1 MLSKSQLKYIQSLDQ
16 KKYRDEESV
25 FIAEGPKL
33 VQEILQSR
41 NAELKNLYA
50 LKRWILENKE
60 LVPTANVTEIEET
73 ELERISNLKT
83 PNNVLAVFKK
93 FQIKEPVVRNKI
105 SLILDAVRDPGNLG
119 TIIRIADW
127 FAIDEIICSDDCADV
142 YNSKVVQ
149 ATMGSIARV
158 NIFYTDLE
166 AWLKEQPV
174 RIYGALLEGK
184 DITKMNAIKEGLVI
198 IGNES
203 NGIRR
208 ELVPYVNERITIPRK
223 GNAESLNAA
232 IATGIILSHLI
243 S

>member
-33 VQEILQSR
+33 VKEILQNK
-41 NAELKNLYA
+41 NAELRNLYA
-50 LKRWILENKE
+50 LRQWIL
-60 LVPTANVTEIEET
+60 ANEEWLPAANSVEIDEIE
-73 ELERISNLKT
+73 LQRITQLKT

-93 FQIKEPVVRNKI
+93 FKIKEPVVQNKI
-105 SLILDAVRDPGNLG
+105 SLVLDAIRDPGNLG

-158 NIFYTDLE
+158 NIFYSDLP
-166 AWLKEQPV
+166 AWLKDQQV

-184 DITKMNAIKEGLVI
+184 DVTKKNTLKEGLLI

-203 NGIRR
+203 TGIRP
-208 ELVPYVNERITIPRK
+208 ELMSLINEKITIPKK

-232 IATGIILSHLI
+232 IATGIILSHLV